1 MIQFLCLFALSFS
14 VQATTFRPQPIN
26 QQIQE
31 SDGLFQGN
39 YLRSKTVELE
49 DGALATQMFF
59 KMTKE
64 VGLQSDFFGMDEVIV
79 HYPGGKLNDKHMK
92 VEGVPT
98 FTPGEKVLLFIKSV
112 NNRYWGMNL
121 GFGSFRVINYGK
133 EIVLVNY
140 IFPEHPQFGQV
151 SFGHFERE
159 VKRIKGSSL
168 KVVQSTEYPT
178 QLDQSEMQRIPAS
191 VSEGQNRTVA
201 SKTEELDNQDGQSTL
216 NVFWLIMALGLIGGM
231 FRMNNRRAHK

>member
-1 MIQFLCLFALSFS
+1 MIRFICLLAISFS
-14 VQATTFRPQPIN
+14 LQATTFKPQPIT

-49 DGALATQMFF
+49 DGSLATQMFF

-92 VEGVPT
+92 VDGVPA

-151 SFGHFERE
+151 NLGHFELE

-168 KVVQSTEYPT
+168 KVVHSTEYPT
-178 QLDQSEMQRIPAS
+178 QLGQSEIQRIPAS
-191 VSEGQNRTVA
+191 ASEGQNRTVA
-201 SKTEELDNQDGQSTL
+201 SKSEELDNQEGQSTL

-231 FRMNNRRAHK
+231 FRMSNRKAHK